1 MYFTEKLEGYAR
13 VEWGWVSSNF
23 DFPDLWVLTLGGNYY
38 FDGQDIK
45 LSADIG
51 FGFTQVSSAWD
62 SNIAGWRLDSPGAE
76 PQIVFRTQLQ
86 LLF

>member
-13 VEWGWVSSNF
+13 LEWGWVSSNF

-51 FGFTQVSSAWD
+51 FGFNQVSSPWD
-62 SNIAGWRLDSPGAE
+62 SNVAGWRLDTPDAA

-86 LLF
+86 LMF